1 MTIDF
6 LTLDDVIAIYEDQ
19 IERYGGQAGIRD
31 MNALLSAV
39 AMPQATFDGKHL
51 HADIFEMAAAYLFHL
66 VQNHPFVDGNKR
78 AGAVAALVFLDLNGV
93 EVSIDDDRLVEF
105 VLDVAQG
112 RHNKHA
118 IAAFLRKHCQGG

>member
-105 VLDVAQG
+105 VLDVEG